1 MSIIHSIAHQ
11 WDKAE
16 FAHQLEQYLAPN
28 RDAMRLFVGATR
40 SQTVCHLIAAMGE
53 LPPKSEE
60 GDFNITLPLLLD
72 VLLQRFLLLY
82 VKEVQHQSL
91 TQGEQLIVSLT
102 ELIAQQAKQQ
112 DEQDAEVLSKS
123 HIILSAMEKLEK
135 HRTQLRRQRSNM
147 GRS

>member
-1 MSIIHSIAHQ
+1 MSVIHSIAYQ

-16 FAHQLEQYLAPN
+16 FAHQLEQYIASN
-28 RDAMRLFVGATR
+28 RDAMRLFIGATG

-53 LPPKSEE
+53 LPQKSEE
-60 GDFNITLPLLLD
+60 GNFNISLPLLLD

-82 VKEVQHQSL
+82 VKELQHQSL
-91 TQGEQLIVSLT
+91 TQAEQLIVSLT
-102 ELIAQQAKQQ
+102 ELIAQQAKQD

-135 HRTQLRRQRSNM
+135 HRSQLRRQRSTM